1 MYSFTDNELKN
12 WKKECR
18 TKIRELK
25 YEITRIRYR
34 IMEIHREERR
44 RKEDK
49 RTRRKLTQLSKQ
61 YGLTLGHDR
70 QRDTYIVGISDRN
83 IKKHFGGVN
92 PLTNMLS
99 LYYDPRILICD
110 IKHHIVPLASN
121 NV

>member
-25 YEITRIRYR
+25 YEIIRIRYR

>member
-25 YEITRIRYR
+25 YEIIRIRYR

-70 QRDTYIVGISDRN
+70 QKDTYIEIGRAHV
-83 IKKHFGGVN
+83 
-92 PLTNMLS
+92 
-99 LYYDPRILICD
+99 
-110 IKHHIVPLASN
+110 
-121 NV
+121 